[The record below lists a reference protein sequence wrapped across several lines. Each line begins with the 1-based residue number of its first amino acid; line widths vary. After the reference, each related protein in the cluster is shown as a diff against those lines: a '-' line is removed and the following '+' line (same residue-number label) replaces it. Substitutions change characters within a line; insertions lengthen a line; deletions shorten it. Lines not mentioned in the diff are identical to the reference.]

1 VPIVTIGMP
10 VYDGAAYVEKAV
22 VSLLAQTFGDFE
34 LLLSDDCSTDETPA
48 ICDRFARA
56 DSRVRFIRQDSHLG
70 MMRNFQY
77 VLDQS
82 RAPLFMW
89 AAQDDLWD
97 PRFIETT
104 KALLDEDPSAIGAM
118 TAVEV
123 VEGFGDGDTMFREVV
138 RLPNQAS
145 SDALTRLLAVTAE
158 GPGAIYGLFR
168 TDTLRTV
175 KVDLPIYGPD
185 RAIVFQLLVRGRIAF
200 ADDVLRTQARVG
212 YDVVDSSGRKVPR
225 KSTGPEGYLH
235 TPRPWPMCRIMF
247 DEIMAGELPLF
258 DKLCVGADVALN
270 QWWRTKR
277 NGWLSD
283 SPYRIRRAMTQHQ
296 YARAALL
303 ATRHVVL
310 SPGAV
315 LRGRD

>member
-1 VPIVTIGMP
+1 MTIGMP
-10 VYDGAAYVEKAV
+10 VYNGAPYVEQAIR
-22 VSLLAQTFGDFE
+22 SLLDQTMGDFI
-34 LLLSDDCSTDETPA
+34 LLISDNCSTDNTYE
-48 ICDRFARA
+48 ICERLALEDRR
-56 DSRVRFIRQDSHLG
+56 IRLLRQRTNIG
-70 MMRNFQY
+70 AMRNFEQ
-77 VLDQS
+77 VLRLAS
-82 RAPLFMW
+82 SPYFMW
-89 AAQDDLWD
+89 AAHDDLWD

-123 VEGFGDGDTMFREVV
+123 VEGFGDSDTMFREVV
-138 RLPNQAS
+138 RFPDQAS

-158 GPGAIYGLFR
+158 GPDAIYGLFR

-212 YDVVDSSGRKVPR
+212 YEVVESSGRKVPR

-247 DEIMAGELPLF
+247 DEIMACELPLF

-296 YARAALL
+296 YARAVLL